1 MKVKALEY
9 FYNITKGNIY
19 EVVNKLKFNDD
30 PVCVKDDANTLH
42 WLTFGNFEIIK
53 EPTLKEQYL
62 VSGNVVE
69 TREGKYLVVENSLM
83 SLEGG
88 FNIVS
93 DYNENLKIRSHENS
107 ANYSYHIVKVY
118 KITNPTAFKNIEKYG
133 QLKLI
138 WQSEP
143 EIKEVTMEEL
153 EKHYG
158 CKVKVVK

>member
-19 EVVNKLKFNDD
+19 EVVNKLKLMATTI
-30 PVCVKDDANTLH
+30 CVKDDANNLH
-42 WLTFGNFEIIK
+42 WLTFGTYEIIK

-69 TREGKYLVVENSLM
+69 TRKGEKYLVVENTLM
-83 SLEGG
+83 SLDNG
-88 FNIVS
+88 FNRVS
-93 DYNENLKIRSHENS
+93 DYNDDL
-107 ANYSYHIVKVY
+107 IVEGYDSVSNNNHSIAKVY
-118 KITNPTAFKNIEKYG
+118 KRTRDVGFENIKDYLE
-133 QLKLI
+133 LI
-138 WQSEP
+138 WQREP